1 MTSDEESYSRFLSGD
16 PSAYDELLLRHGDG
30 LVRFLNGYVHDLQ
43 DAEDLMIEAFARIMV
58 KRPAIRPGCFKA
70 YLYRTAR
77 NLATRF
83 HGVKIRVPLFSL
95 DELKGEL
102 ADKKRLED
110 ELQTRELS
118 GTLQA
123 CLGRVDPKLREA
135 LWLVYGEGMSY
146 AQAALVMG
154 VSVKRIDHLLQRGK
168 QVLRQE
174 LEKEGVTHAHG

>member
-1 MTSDEESYSRFLSGD
+1 MNSDEESYSRFLAGD
-16 PSAYDELLLRHGDG
+16 ASAYDELLLRHGDG

-83 HGVKIRVPLFSL
+83 HGVKTRVPLFSL
-95 DELKGEL
+95 EDLKREIAGKE
-102 ADKKRLED
+102 RLEE
-110 ELQTRELS
+110 ELQTRELAKI
-118 GTLQA
+118 LQA
-123 CLGRVDPKLREA
+123 CLDRVDPELREA
-135 LWLVYGEGMSY
+135 LWLVYGEDMSY

-154 VSVKRIDHLLQRGK
+154 VSAKRIDHLLQRGK